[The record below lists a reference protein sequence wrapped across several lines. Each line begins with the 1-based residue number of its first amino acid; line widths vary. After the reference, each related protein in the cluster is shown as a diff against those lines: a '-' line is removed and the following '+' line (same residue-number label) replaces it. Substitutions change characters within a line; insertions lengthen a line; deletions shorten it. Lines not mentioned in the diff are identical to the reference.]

1 MKENNSTP
9 KEKRKY
15 STPEITEIKIDKEIS
30 LVMMSLNPGE
40 DPPGEGSMPDHFNL
54 NPFKMF
60 KL

>member
-1 MKENNSTP
+1 MNDNNDIQ

-30 LVMMSLNPGE
+30 LIMMSANPGE
-40 DPPGEGSMPDHFNL
+40 DPDESIRPEHFNL